1 MMEKGF
7 VMREGENGFE
17 RAIGIL
23 EMIYKFPDFISEEE
37 VEAARDFVF
46 PELQNTVIGLLELPA
61 DRELEIF
68 FFRLLLGILKEAQ
81 RAQEEGKKLVFIPF
95 TFPPE
100 IFYAFDNIF
109 PLCTEIVGG
118 LITNICYGQGE
129 RFWDFAMGLGLP
141 DSLCSANTIGTMPLF
156 MGPGIRPDAI
166 ACNSVGS
173 CNPNAKIH
181 AFASDYLGIPQFIL
195 EKPVDES
202 RRGRE
207 LYYDYFK
214 RFIQELEEW
223 SGSEL
228 REERLREVME
238 RTYQAV
244 DLYHEYWELKKA
256 RPCPVPNIF
265 SMTLLVLR
273 SQCWGR
279 QEAVDVMQ
287 RMVDISKERLRRG
300 EYTAPEELAR
310 VYITYIY
317 WLFDF
322 AGYFTWME
330 KEGISILGDILAI
343 HYFPEKDLSSRESM
357 LRALADITFDCPMTR
372 QMGGE
377 SISLRWLEDVAYAA
391 QDLGA
396 DACIFGGVHACK
408 HTLGTAAFFRREMM
422 KRLGLPT
429 LMIYGDVF
437 DKRHTPME
445 MFQEEVKTF
454 VEQVVARKRSQSRRR
469 KAPAPG
475 ALTTERG

>member
-1 MMEKGF
+1 MEKGF

-17 RAIGIL
+17 RAMGIL
-23 EMIYKFPDFISEEE
+23 EMIYKLPDNLSEED
-37 VEAARDFVF
+37 VEAMKNFVF
-46 PELQNTVIGLLELPA
+46 PELQHTVIGLLELPA
-61 DRELEIF
+61 DRELELF
-68 FFRLLLGILKEAQ
+68 FFRLLLGVFKEAQ

-166 ACNSVGS
+166 VYNSAGS

-181 AFASDYLGIPQFIL
+181 AFASDYLGIPQFVL

-202 RRGRE
+202 ARGRE
-207 LYYDYFK
+207 LYRGYMK
-214 RFIQELEEW
+214 RFIRELEEW
-223 SGSEL
+223 SGSEM
-228 REERLREVME
+228 REERLREVLE
-238 RTYQAV
+238 KSYQAV
-244 DLYHEYWELKKA
+244 RLYHEYWELKKA

-273 SQCWGR
+273 SQLWGR
-279 QEAVDVMQ
+279 QEAVDVLQ
-287 RMVDISKERLRRG
+287 KMVDISKERLRKG
-300 EYTAPEELAR
+300 EYTAEEELAR
-310 VYITYIY
+310 IYITYIY

-322 AGYFTWME
+322 SGYFTWLE
-330 KEGISILGDILAI
+330 KQGISILGDILAI
-343 HYFPEKDLSSRESM
+343 HFFPEMDFSTKESM
-357 LRALADITFDCPMTR
+357 LEGLADIAFDYPMTR

-377 SISLRWLEDVAYAA
+377 SISLRWLDDVAWAA

-396 DACIFGGVHACK
+396 DACVFGGVHACK

-429 LMIYGDVF
+429 LMLTGDVF

-445 MFQEEVKTF
+445 IFQEEVKTF
-454 VEQVVARKRSQSRRR
+454 VEQVVARKRAQARR
-469 KAPAPG
+469 KKAGPSGDAAAESG
-475 ALTTERG
+475 